1 MSLLVRKI
9 ELAKWKQNKIA
20 EGEPPSAD
28 AITCCIRTSQNS
40 LSVWYISDM
49 EQLDEAVLAIASGL
63 QKPDTL
69 NFLVL
74 ESTLLEEAGLRIG
87 DLKSVRTPYETFK
100 ENHRDIIELDY
111 CSLGIMANIIIDHV
125 KNEKYIRFGAQKI
138 KNLLNDGLNKGKI
151 KMEAL
156 DKKMQEKLS
165 PPPAAN

>member
-28 AITCCIRTSQNS
+28 AITGCIRTSQNS
-40 LSVWYISDM
+40 LSVWHISDM
-49 EQLDEAVLAIASGL
+49 EQLEDAVLAIASGL

-74 ESTLLEEAGLRIG
+74 DSSFLEESGLRIG
-87 DLKSVRTPYETFK
+87 DLKSVRTPYDAFK

-111 CSLGIMANIIIDHV
+111 CSLGTMANIIIDHV
-125 KNEKYIRFGAQKI
+125 KNVRVHRGHRRI
-138 KNLLNDGLNKGKI
+138 
-151 KMEAL
+151 
-156 DKKMQEKLS
+156 
-165 PPPAAN
+165 